1 MMEAGMRWAG
11 LIFSAVILAT
21 TVWFAFAA
29 PRQGGDQLVLAMA
42 AITGPDAA

>member
-1 MMEAGMRWAG
+1 MRWAG

-29 PRQGGDQLVLAMA
+29 PHQGGNQLVVAVA
-42 AITGPDAA
+42 AVIASDAA

>member
-1 MMEAGMRWAG
+1 MRWAG

-29 PRQGGDQLVLAMA
+29 PRQGGDQLVLATA
-42 AITGPDAA
+42 VVAEFDAA